1 MRGRRR
7 ALGSVVL
14 WVFALAGTA
23 GAADY
28 GVPYQAPSY
37 GVPVRARADLPPYVN
52 WTGCYIGG
60 YIGGAFSERDTTFTD
75 LGNNTFRAYSG
86 GIVAGRA
93 ENPHSWDVGSNSSV
107 IGGGTV
113 GCNYQPMGSPLL
125 VGIEG
130 EAGYMKLKGSAFD
143 PFRSPTVGAVT
154 PDVLG
159 TAKTGDWYGMV
170 TARLGYSW
178 GSVMTYVKGGVAFLQ
193 VQGSVVDACNNTGS
207 GCGNW
212 LIATTS
218 SSDTFT
224 AGTLGAGAEWAFA
237 GNWSL
242 KAEYMYIGLGDTHT
256 ITTCGVATTPAG
268 ATVGGGAF
276 CFNHD
281 FGGVH
286 TAKVGVNYR
295 FGPVW

>member
-1 MRGRRR
+1 VLPITAYLTRRRPTACRCGRGRI
-7 ALGSVVL
+7 
-14 WVFALAGTA
+14 
-23 GAADY
+23 
-28 GVPYQAPSY
+28 
-37 GVPVRARADLPPYVN
+37 YVN

-130 EAGYMKLKGSAFD
+130 EAGYMKLEGSAFD

-178 GSVMTYVKGGVAFLQ
+178 GLVMTYGKGGVAFLQ

-268 ATVGGGAF
+268 ATVGAERSASTTTSAA
-276 CFNHD
+276 CTLPRSAST
-281 FGGVH
+281 
-286 TAKVGVNYR
+286 TASGRSGKLSSLRVIIDG
-295 FGPVW
+295 